1 MELSEF
7 RTGILDDVHF
17 NASMNGTSPR
27 EEFLALYAKT
37 LVDAEEFEDFEE
49 LAYEGVGSRNRRI
62 QIDGYYYSE
71 LDNCLYIIICPFE
84 DSIEMHS
91 LTATEAENQFK
102 RARAFVEESRSGFI
116 QKNAE
121 ESSPG
126 YGLALDIQKHYMN
139 VPKIKFYILT
149 DMVMSSRIREIPS
162 TNIGDSVAEYHIW
175 DISRLQGIEE
185 SKTGKEEII
194 IDLKAF
200 SEHGIPCLEAGSNDE
215 YTAYLC
221 SIPGAILADLYNKY
235 GGRLLEG
242 NVRSF
247 LTAKGKI
254 NKDIRNTILNNPSM
268 FFAYNN
274 GIAATAYEVKV
285 EYGDICPYIT
295 EITSLQI
302 VNGGQTTAS
311 LAAAAVNN
319 KNMGNCLKDIY
330 VPMKLSVVTPEKA
343 MELIPNIAK
352 YANKQNKV
360 SDADFFSNHAFHIR
374 IEDLSRRILAP
385 AVMGNQFGTHWY
397 YERTRGQYKQEQAR
411 MTKPQKDKFLI
422 QNPKGQMFTKTDL
435 AKYFNI
441 YRQLPHQVSTG
452 AQKNFIR
459 FAEWASESWEKNE
472 ADFNDAFFK
481 KIVCLNILFK
491 KTDYL
496 VKNAS
501 WYEKGYKAQVVT
513 YALSYLFYSIEKQDD
528 TFSLDF
534 RSIWNNQSISH
545 ALELQIE
552 QIAES
557 MYNYLV
563 SPNGEVENV
572 TEWAKR
578 EACWKKAKQIDVP
591 LISEFLAELV
601 FKNDEKDDNKAVAED
616 QNLQNS
622 AATMLHV
629 ANYGVAGWKALL
641 EWGMAEHIFTP
652 QDISFLRIAIAMEKG
667 EFPSEKQCIKI
678 MQVLEKA
685 KKEGYTGNAELQ
697 DRRIRTGKCISTM
710 FMYKGNGKG

>member
-7 RTGILDDVHF
+7 RAGILDDVHF

-27 EEFLALYAKT
+27 EEFMALYAGT
-37 LVDAEEFEDFEE
+37 LVDAEEFEDFEQ

-71 LDNCLYIIICPFE
+71 LDNCLYIIICPFV
-84 DSIEMHS
+84 DSLELQS
-91 LTATEAENQFK
+91 FTATEAENQFK

-116 QKNAE
+116 LKYAE

-126 YGLALDIQKHYMN
+126 YGLALDIQKRYQN
-139 VPKIKFYILT
+139 VAKIKFYILT
-149 DMVMSSRIREIPS
+149 DMVMSSRIKEIAS
-162 TNIGDSVAEYHIW
+162 TKIGNAVAEYHIW
-175 DISRLQGIEE
+175 DISRLQGIQE
-185 SKTGKEEII
+185 SKTGKEEIV
-194 IDLKAF
+194 IDLKDF
-200 SEHGIPCLEAGSNDE
+200 SEYGIPCLEAGTNDE

-221 SIPGAILADLYNKY
+221 SIPGCILADLYNKY

-254 NKDIRNTILNNPSM
+254 NKEIRNTILNNPGM

-285 EYGDICPYIT
+285 EYGDMCPYIT

-311 LAAAAVNN
+311 LAAAAINDKSKVS
-319 KNMGNCLKDIY
+319 GLQDIY

-374 IEDLSRRILAP
+374 IEDFSRRVLAP

-397 YERTRGQYKQEQAR
+397 YERIRGQYKQEQVR
-411 MTKPQKDKFLI
+411 MTKSQKDKFLI
-422 QNPKGQMFTKTDL
+422 QNPKAQMFTKTDL

-459 FAEWASESWEKNE
+459 FAEWASEAWEKNE
-472 ADFNDAFFK
+472 TDFNEAFFR

-501 WYEKGYKAQVVT
+501 WYEMGYKAQVVT
-513 YALSYLFYSIEKQDD
+513 YALSYLFYAIEKKSADLA
-528 TFSLDF
+528 LDF
-534 RSIWNNQSISH
+534 RSIWNNQSVSH

-552 QIAES
+552 QIAKA
-557 MYNYLV
+557 MYNHLV
-563 SPNGEVENV
+563 SPGRDVENV

-578 EACWKKAKQIDVP
+578 EACWRKAKLMDVP
-591 LISEFLAELV
+591 LSNEFFVELV
-601 FKNDEKDDNKAVAED
+601 LKSEEKEDNRAAEKE
-616 QNLQNS
+616 QKLQNS
-622 AATMLHV
+622 ASTMIRV
-629 ANYGVAGWKALL
+629 ANYGVENWKTLL
-641 EWGMAEHIFTP
+641 EWGTAEHIFTP
-652 QDISFLRIAIAMEKG
+652 QDISFLRVAIAMEKG
-667 EFPSEKQCIKI
+667 KFPSEKQCARI
-678 MQVLEKA
+678 MQVLKKA
-685 KKEGYTGNAELQ
+685 KTEGYSENA
-697 DRRIRTGKCISTM
+697 
-710 FMYKGNGKG
+710 

>member
-1 MELSEF
+1 MELNEF
-7 RTGILDDVHF
+7 RASVLDDVHF

-27 EEFLALYAKT
+27 EEFLALYAGT
-37 LVDAEEFEDFEE
+37 LVDAEEFEDFEQ
-49 LAYEGVGSRNRRI
+49 LAYEGIGSRNRKI
-62 QIDGYYYSE
+62 QIDGYYFSE
-71 LDNCLYIIICPFE
+71 LDNCLYIIICPFV
-84 DSIEMHS
+84 DSIETQS

-116 QKNAE
+116 QKYAE

-126 YGLALDIQKHYMN
+126 YGLALDIQKRYQK
-139 VPKIKFYILT
+139 VSKIKFYILT
-149 DMVMSSRIREIPS
+149 DMVMSNRIREIPS
-162 TNIGDSVAEYHIW
+162 TMIGETIAEYHIW

-185 SKTGKEEII
+185 SKTGKEEIV
-194 IDLKAF
+194 IDLKSF
-200 SEHGIPCLEAGSNDE
+200 SKYGIPCLEAGTNEE

-221 SIPGAILADLYNKY
+221 SIPGSIIADLYNKY

-247 LTAKGKI
+247 LTARGKI
-254 NKDIRNTILNNPSM
+254 NKEIRNTILNNPGM

-274 GIAATAYEVKV
+274 GIAATAYDVKI

-311 LAAAAVNN
+311 LAAAVINDKSKAN
-319 KNMGNCLKDIY
+319 GLKDIY

-360 SDADFFSNHAFHIR
+360 SDADFFSNHAFHVR

-397 YERTRGQYKQEQAR
+397 YERTRGQYNQEQAR
-411 MTKPQKDKFLI
+411 MTKQQKDKFLI
-422 QNPKGQMFTKTDL
+422 QNPKAQMFTKTDL
-435 AKYFNI
+435 AKFYNI

-459 FAEWASESWEKNE
+459 FAEWASDAWEKNNT
-472 ADFNDAFFK
+472 DFNEAFFRTV
-481 KIVCLNILFK
+481 VCLNILFK

-496 VKNAS
+496 VKHAT
-501 WYEKGYKAQVVT
+501 WYEMGYKAQVVT
-513 YALSYLFYSIEKQDD
+513 YALSYLFYVIEQNPEDV
-528 TFSLDF
+528 SLDF
-534 RSIWNNQSISH
+534 RSIWNKQDISH
-545 ALELQIE
+545 VLEVQLE
-552 QIAES
+552 KIAEA
-557 MYNYLV
+557 MYNHLV
-563 SPNGEVENV
+563 SPNRDVENV

-578 EACWKKAKQIDVP
+578 EACWKKAKQLDVT
-591 LISEFLAELV
+591 LSKEFLSELV
-601 FKNDEKDDNKAVAED
+601 SKSEEKEDKKAAGKE
-616 QNLQNS
+616 QKLYNS
-622 AATMLHV
+622 ASMMIEV
-629 ANYGVAGWKALL
+629 VNYGVEKWKALL
-641 EWGMAEHIFTP
+641 AWGTNNHIFTP
-652 QDISFLRIAIAMEKG
+652 QDISFLRIAIAIEKG
-667 EFPSEKQCIKI
+667 KIPTEKQCPKI

-685 KKEGYTGNAELQ
+685 KAEGYLEDA
-697 DRRIRTGKCISTM
+697 
-710 FMYKGNGKG
+710 